1 MSTTHRSLPRPLAPV
16 ALACLA
22 LLGVLTSPAHAQVDT
37 PDATA
42 ESVNAPGPKPS
53 VWIEPRVSAGVT
65 VSNNGN
71 LSNGGRSEQTLDISP
86 GVRVVADTPRVRGF
100 LDYSLHSLS
109 YLQDTSG
116 DELRHALQAQAVL
129 NAWDQ
134 RAFLELSGAI
144 DDQARSALGTP
155 LGSSLA
161 DVNRTQTTRFRVSP
175 YLRGR
180 LPGDIDTE
188 LRYAWQSANADAAD
202 RSDIT
207 DQQVSL
213 RLNSNMTGQT
223 LGWTA
228 TLLSQDTDYSL
239 ARRTRSDSAQAGLV
253 VQPTPQLRF
262 TASVGRERNDI
273 LTLQTESYS
282 YNGVSVDWRP
292 SPRTRALVAV
302 DDRYF
307 GTGHNIL
314 LEHRT
319 GLTVWRYTDTR
330 SANNDPL
337 QQGTASLGSVYDLLD
352 NLYSGLEPDPIR
364 RAQLIQAELLRLGLP
379 ADAQLLQ
386 NFLASSNT
394 LQRRQELSLAL
405 VGTRSVLTFALG
417 RSRTERLGTFVG
429 LGDDFDQFT
438 SIAQRSWS
446 VRLGHRLTQLTALS
460 AGLTRQVNE
469 SNLAGFDTRLT
480 EISVGLTT
488 RLAERTSG
496 TLTLR
501 RTRSD
506 GGFGA
511 YNDTSVAGYVTH
523 RF

>member
-1 MSTTHRSLPRPLAPV
+1 MSTALLTLPRPLAPV
-16 ALACLA
+16 ALACLT
-22 LLGVLTSPAHAQVDT
+22 LLSSPAHAQAEA

-42 ESVNAPGPKPS
+42 ESVHAPGPKPS
-53 VWIEPRVSAGVT
+53 LWIEPRVSAGLT
-65 VSNNGN
+65 LSNNGN
-71 LSNGGRSEQTLDISP
+71 LASTGRSEQTLDISP
-86 GVRVVADTPRVRGF
+86 GVRMVADTPRVRGF

-109 YLQDTSG
+109 HLQDTSG

-134 RAFLELSGAI
+134 RAFLELSGAVQ
-144 DDQARSALGTP
+144 DQARSALGTP

-161 DVNRTQTTRFRVSP
+161 DVNRTQTTLLRVSP

-180 LPGDIDTE
+180 LAGDIDTE
-188 LRYAWQSANADAAD
+188 LRYAWQAANADAAD
-202 RSDIT
+202 RSDVT
-207 DQQVSL
+207 DQQLSL
-213 RLNSNMTGQT
+213 RLGSAMTGQP

-239 ARRTRSDSAQAGLV
+239 ARRTRSDSVQVGLV
-253 VQPTPQLRF
+253 VQATPQLRF

-273 LTLQTESYS
+273 LSLQRESYRH
-282 YNGVSVDWRP
+282 NGVSVDWRP
-292 SPRTRALVAV
+292 SPRTRAQVAV
-302 DDRYF
+302 DNRYF

-330 SANNDPL
+330 AASNDPL

-352 NLYSGLEPDPIR
+352 KLYAGLEPDPVR
-364 RAQLIQAELLRLGLP
+364 RAQLIQTELLRLGLP

-386 NFLASSNT
+386 NFLASSST

-417 RSRTERLGTFVG
+417 RTRTERLGTFVG

-438 SIAQRSWS
+438 SISQRSWG
-446 VRLGHRLTQLTALS
+446 VRLGHRLTPLTALNV
-460 AGLTRQVNE
+460 GLTRQVTD

-480 EISVGLTT
+480 EVSLGLTT

-496 TLTLR
+496 TFALR
-501 RTRSD
+501 RSRSD
-506 GGFGA
+506 GGLGN
-511 YNDTSVAGYVTH
+511 YSGTSVAAYVTH

>member
-1 MSTTHRSLPRPLAPV
+1 MSTTHHSLPRSLAPV
-16 ALACLA
+16 ALACLSLLAA
-22 LLGVLTSPAHAQVDT
+22 LSTPALAQVDT
-37 PDATA
+37 PEATA

-53 VWIEPRVSAGVT
+53 VWVESRVSAGVT
-65 VSNNGN
+65 VS
-71 LSNGGRSEQTLDISP
+71 SNGGLNNNGRSEQTLDVSP
-86 GVRVVADTPRVRGF
+86 GVRMVADTPRVRGY
-100 LDYSLHSLS
+100 LDYSLHALN

-116 DELRHALQAQAVL
+116 NELRHALQAQAVL

-134 RAFLELSGAI
+134 RAFLELSGVV

-155 LGSSLA
+155 VGSSLA

-180 LPGDIDTE
+180 LGGDIDTE
-188 LRYAWQSANADAAD
+188 LRYAWQAANADAAD

-207 DQQVSL
+207 DQLVSL
-213 RLNSNMTGQT
+213 RLNSAMTGQT

-228 TLLSQDTDYSL
+228 TLLTQDTDYSL
-239 ARRTRSDSAQAGLV
+239 ARRTRSDSAQVGLV
-253 VQPTPQLRF
+253 VQPTPQLRL

-273 LTLQTESYS
+273 LTLQRESYN

-292 SPRTRALVAV
+292 SPRSRVLVAV

-330 SANNDPL
+330 AADNDPL

-364 RAQLIQAELLRLGLP
+364 RAQLVQAELLRLGLP

-386 NFLASSNT
+386 NFLTSSST
-394 LQRRQELSLAL
+394 LQRRQELSVAL

-417 RSRTERLGTFVG
+417 RSRVERLGTFVG

-438 SIAQRSWS
+438 AIAQRSWS
-446 VRLGHRLTQLTALS
+446 LRFGHRLTPLTAIS
-460 AGLTRQVNE
+460 ADLTRQVTKG
-469 SNLAGFDTRLT
+469 NLAGFDTRLT
-480 EISVGLTT
+480 EFSVGLTT

-501 RTRSD
+501 RSNSD
-506 GGFGA
+506 GGLGT
-511 YNDTSVAGYVTH
+511 YTGTSVAGYVTH